1 MICSFFVQCEIFD
14 TFYQFQTADMGIT
27 EHIEGD
33 ECKFAAWTGR
43 SPVVENK
50 MILKVMR
57 NYCMVKEGDKNLP
70 DETSGKG
77 L

>member
-1 MICSFFVQCEIFD
+1 
-14 TFYQFQTADMGIT
+14 MGIT

-70 DETSGKG
+70 DELNVIERLLTRWMS
-77 L
+77 LLNH